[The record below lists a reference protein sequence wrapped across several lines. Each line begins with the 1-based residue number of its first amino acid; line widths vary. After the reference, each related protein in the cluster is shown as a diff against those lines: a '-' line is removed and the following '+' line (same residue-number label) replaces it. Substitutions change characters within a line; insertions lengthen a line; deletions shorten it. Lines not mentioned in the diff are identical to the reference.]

1 MTRWAF
7 VRDRI
12 DFETQT
18 AFQMYLFFPLDLVT
32 EFKWGR
38 KEEGG
43 KKEERILKRI
53 VTLSDNNF
61 MITKAILSLQ
71 SGKKKKE

>member
-32 EFKWGR
+32 EFK
-38 KEEGG
+38 
-43 KKEERILKRI
+43 
-53 VTLSDNNF
+53 
-61 MITKAILSLQ
+61 
-71 SGKKKKE
+71 